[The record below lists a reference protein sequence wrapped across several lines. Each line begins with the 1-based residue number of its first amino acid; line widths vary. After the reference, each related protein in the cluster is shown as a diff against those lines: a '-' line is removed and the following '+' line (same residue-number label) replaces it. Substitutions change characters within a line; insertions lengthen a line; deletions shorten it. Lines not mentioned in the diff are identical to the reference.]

1 MNIDFPMFSPKRQ
14 KLTLNPLS
22 QNSKFE
28 PKPDH
33 PFTHELKYAIGFE
46 IRPQIE
52 VQIPKIWKS

>member
-1 MNIDFPMFSPKRQ
+1 MNVDFPIFSPKIQ
-14 KLTLNPLS
+14 KSILGSLS

-28 PKPDH
+28 PKPDY

-52 VQIPKIWKS
+52 VQIPKI